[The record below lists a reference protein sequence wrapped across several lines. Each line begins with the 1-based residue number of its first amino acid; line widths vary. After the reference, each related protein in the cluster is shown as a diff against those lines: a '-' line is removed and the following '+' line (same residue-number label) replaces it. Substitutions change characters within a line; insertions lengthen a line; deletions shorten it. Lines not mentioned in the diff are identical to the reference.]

1 MIDEPYGC
9 IDYDEFGSGTTLVL
23 VPGSCS
29 TGAAWGPVINALKC
43 GFRCVT
49 TSLLGYGATIERRP
63 PQDASMAH
71 EAEMLETV
79 VRKAG
84 GRVHLVGHSLGGLV
98 GLAVALRK
106 QVDLASL
113 VILEAP
119 APEILR
125 EARED
130 EHYQSFRRMTDAY
143 FAAFESGNV
152 EAIAAMIDF
161 YGGAGT
167 FASWPPK
174 VRAYAVKTTPV
185 NIVDWATAYGFPLPA
200 TSLSTVKIPVLVVRG
215 QRSHPAA
222 KRANALLSEFL
233 DRSRLITL
241 DGAAHFMISTH
252 PREVSSLIEQ
262 HVKSI
267 EEGLR
272 GVAA

>member
-1 MIDEPYGC
+1 MIDESRGC
-9 IDYDEFGSGTTLVL
+9 IDYDEFGTGTTLVL

-29 TGAAWGPVINALKC
+29 TGAAWRPVIDALNG

-49 TSLLGYGATIERRP
+49 TSLPGYGATLERRTQ
-63 PQDASMAH
+63 QDTTIAH
-71 EAEMLETV
+71 EAEVLEAV

-84 GRVHLVGHSLGGLV
+84 GPVHLVGHSFGGLI
-98 GLAVALRK
+98 GLSVALRK

-125 EARED
+125 EAREL
-130 EHYQSFRRMTDAY
+130 EHYDSFRRMTDAY
-143 FAAFESGNV
+143 FADFESGNV
-152 EAIAAMIDF
+152 EAIATMIDF

-200 TSLSTVKIPVLVVRG
+200 IQLATVKIPVLVVRG

-222 KRANALLSEFL
+222 KRVNALLSEFL
-233 DRSRLITL
+233 GKSSLITL

-252 PREVSSLIEQ
+252 PRVISSLIEQ

-267 EEGLR
+267 EDGLFR
-272 GVAA
+272 VAA